1 MDLLIASIA
10 KNRTVVIAS
19 FTVSAETP
27 GGAATAARVTPLALM
42 RERRFWTLAVS
53 LARSASA
60 AGLRAAAD
68 DIARIFWVLLTST
81 GGEATNACEASR
93 VR

>member
-10 KNRTVVIAS
+10 KNRTVLIAS

-27 GGAATAARVTPLALM
+27 GGAATAARVTTLALM

-60 AGLRAAAD
+60 AGLRAAD
-68 DIARIFWVLLTST
+68 DIARILWVLLTST